1 MKTSRWSS
9 LLAVCLAALA
19 SSAGAQEPENNRW
32 IVQFEGSQP
41 EAEREA
47 LIAYAGGQSI
57 KRLGF
62 INGRAVRG
70 PESMVAT
77 LRGSILVKRVERDV
91 LRHATAKPVPSQVLP
106 WGVDRIDAEKA
117 WTAATG
123 FGVKVAV
130 LDTGISLSHPDLK
143 GNIGGGYNTI
153 DPSRA
158 AEDLN
163 GHGSHVA
170 GIIAAVNNGIGVV
183 GVAPVVSLYAVQV
196 LSAAG
201 SGYCSDIIE
210 GIGWSADN
218 GMKVANMSF
227 GGSQACPGEIDALD
241 QAVAVGVTLVAAAG
255 NNSGGSVDWPAR
267 HDKVI
272 AVSATNAD
280 NQFAFFS
287 SAGAEVD
294 LAAPGVSIYSTYKKN
309 GYTTLSGTSM
319 AAPHVSGAAA
329 LVLQK
334 YPSFTPAQVKARL
347 ESTAENLGLSANKQG
362 AGLVD
367 AEAVVR

>member
-1 MKTSRWSS
+1 MKTSRWSN
-9 LLAVCLAALA
+9 LLAACLAALV
-19 SSAGAQEPENNRW
+19 SSAGAQEPESDRW

-41 EAEREA
+41 ETEREA

-91 LRHATAKPVPSQVLP
+91 LRHATVKPAQSQALP

-117 WTAATG
+117 WAAATG
-123 FGVKVAV
+123 NGVKVAV

-143 GNIGGGYNTI
+143 DNIKGGYNAI
-153 DPSRA
+153 NPSRA
-158 AEDLN
+158 AEDQN

-170 GIIAAVNNGIGVV
+170 GIIAAVDNGIGVV
-183 GVAPVVSLYAVQV
+183 GVAPQASLYAVQV

-201 SGYCSDIIE
+201 FGYCSDIIE
-210 GIGWSADN
+210 GIGWSAGN

-227 GGSQACPGEIDALD
+227 GGSAPCQGESDALD
-241 QAVAVGVTLVAAAG
+241 QAVAAGVTLVAAAG
-255 NNSGGSVDWPAR
+255 NNSGGAVDWPAR

-272 AVSATNAD
+272 AVTATNAND
-280 NQFAFFS
+280 QFAPFS
-287 SAGAEVD
+287 SAGTEVD

-309 GYTTLSGTSM
+309 GYKTLSGTSM

-334 YPSFTPAQVKARL
+334 NPSFTPAQVKARL
-347 ESTAENLGLSANKQG
+347 ESTAENLGLSPQQQG
-362 AGLVD
+362 KGLVD
-367 AEAVVR
+367 AEAAVR